1 MKISDLLTVELVLP
15 ALIAREKDEVMQTL
29 AAHVS
34 RHRPELDHGRL
45 VTALQER
52 ERQMT
57 TALTD
62 GVAIPHAKLPGLLH
76 MVAAFGR
83 SLGGIDCDSHDGRP
97 THLFLLLVTPA
108 EDPGAHLK
116 VLAAASRLLH
126 DGRCRARLMQAD
138 HDEIA
143 LLAAL
148 REEESRTQR
157 AARAA

>member
-62 GVAIPHAKLPGLLH
+62 GVAIPHAKLPGLPH

-97 THLFLLLVTPA
+97 THLFLLVVAPA
-108 EDPGAHLK
+108 EEPGAHLR

-126 DGRCRARLMQAD
+126 DDRCRTRLMQAD
-138 HDEIA
+138 DEIA